1 MNKYINTEKVAAM
14 FDITRENIKSL
25 IDKAME
31 NKEIK
36 VYYQPKYDAI
46 TSKVS
51 GAEALARWV
60 TKEGEIVPPY
70 RFIPLLEEL
79 NLITEL
85 DWYMMREVCT
95 FLSEELKKG
104 RNVVTVSVNVSRLHT
119 QEADY
124 AKKLCGVVDSYG
136 VPHDLV
142 EVEITE
148 SALASDE
155 NNVISFVKSINE
167 AGFTVSIDDFGSG
180 LSSLNFVKDVPAK
193 VIKIDKS
200 LLSNNCED
208 EKERIVLESIF
219 SFAHRLKMTTVAEGV
234 ETVEQLGFLR
244 TCGCELIQ
252 GFLFAKPM
260 PEDQFRA
267 IVETS
272 DKNAAP
278 TEDILVTQAPAT
290 ATQLLLDVIFKRYPL
305 IIMSNLSR
313 NSFYMMAYENFSTTS
328 CPSTGVYTELIVHG
342 ASTMH
347 PDDQKLFSDTFDIND
362 QLKAYAEGQRERMV
376 VTRQLGDDGI
386 YRRVQTTNYYVKNP
400 SSDDVLAITLSRAV
414 D

>member
-1 MNKYINTEKVAAM
+1 M
-14 FDITRENIKSL
+14 FDIKKENIKSL

-60 TKEGEIVPPY
+60 TKEGEVIPPY

-85 DWYMMREVCT
+85 DWYMMKEVCA

-155 NNVISFVKSINE
+155 NNVISFVKSIND

-347 PDDQKLFSDTFDIND
+347 PEDQKLFSDTFDIND

>member
-1 MNKYINTEKVAAM
+1 M
-14 FDITRENIKSL
+14 FDITKENIKSL

-60 TKEGEIVPPY
+60 TKEGEIIPPY

-85 DWYMMREVCT
+85 DWYMMKEVCA

-155 NNVISFVKSINE
+155 NNVISFVKSIND

-219 SFAHRLKMTTVAEGV
+219 SFAHRLKMATVAEGV

>member
-1 MNKYINTEKVAAM
+1 MV
-14 FDITRENIKSL
+14 DITRENIKSL

-60 TKEGEIVPPY
+60 TKEGEIIPPY

-85 DWYMMREVCT
+85 DWYMMREVCA

-119 QEADY
+119 QEEDY
-124 AKKLCGVVDSYG
+124 AKKLCDVVDGFG
-136 VPHDLV
+136 VPHNLV
-142 EVEITE
+142 EIEITE
-148 SALASDE
+148 SALAADE
-155 NNVISFVKSINE
+155 NNVIAFVKSINE
-167 AGFTVSIDDFGSG
+167 AGFAVSIDDFGSG

-200 LLSNNCED
+200 LLSSNCEN

-219 SFAHRLKMTTVAEGV
+219 SFAHRLNMTTVAEGV

-260 PEDQFRA
+260 PEEQFKMM
-267 IVETS
+267 IETA
-272 DKNAAP
+272 DENEAP
-278 TEDILVTQAPAT
+278 TEDILITQAPAT

-347 PDDQKLFSDTFDIND
+347 PDDQKLFTDTFDIND

>member
-1 MNKYINTEKVAAM
+1 M